1 MQHATGALLTK
12 FIINIVTFGIN
23 MYSMRNIYCVIC
35 GHIFNDIHRI
45 VLKIIVNFS
54 DGSNFEMM
62 LTQYNSN
69 LNL

>member
-1 MQHATGALLTK
+1 MTILYATAGALLTE

-35 GHIFNDIHRI
+35 VHIFDDTSHGF
-45 VLKIIVNFS
+45 KTIVNFS

-62 LTQYNSN
+62 FKTQ
-69 LNL
+69 